1 MTTYT
6 KGTEYQV
13 LTKLAKYQQEPF
25 RNWLVENNKSIP
37 YIPEEGE
44 DAHQC
49 FFTEDYREWL
59 VIKWNETH

>member
-1 MTTYT
+1 MADYI
-6 KGTEYQV
+6 KGKDYQV

-25 RNWLVENNKSIP
+25 RNWLVENNKETP

-49 FFTEDYREWL
+49 FFTEDYRQWL
-59 VIKWNETH
+59 LIKWNETH